1 MALNKKRRAQDE
13 PDTTTV
19 SDMPADDVAADAAA
33 DEEVGGFAPLSD
45 GSYLDESD
53 PEKQKLVYEKVSAE
67 DMKREMDRKRE
78 LRKQRR
84 EEREAKRSP
93 VFSVARIGITAVT
106 LLGAVGS
113 LLYVAGT
120 AGSYDEEYRANAE
133 QINELSARQS
143 GLEQDT
149 RTQLQPNVVKHDLD
163 LASERGQ
170 MIADV
175 QNDMALTRSSL
186 HMSDDERDKNLEVY
200 ATQVDRMRGMIA
212 KESTSGGTFAPQQ
225 RWINP
230 IEMAPQ
236 DGAENADAAQRP
248 IARTRNVPAD
258 QYTWV
263 VHTTRNIDT
272 DKSIVP
278 VIWTAHRTAGE
289 DEGQLIAWTRALFDP
304 NTGMFSAF
312 DFGLTPYGQTLLKG
326 TPSVEKQDK
335 IQEQKTLK
343 EVQAE
348 LERARGLEQQ
358 QNANA
363 AQVDVSDVKQR
374 QAKDAAKAQQQR
386 DRGAEGVKETN

>member
-133 QINELSARQS
+133 QILS
-143 GLEQDT
+143 
-149 RTQLQPNVVKHDLD
+149 
-163 LASERGQ
+163 
-170 MIADV
+170 
-175 QNDMALTRSSL
+175 
-186 HMSDDERDKNLEVY
+186 
-200 ATQVDRMRGMIA
+200 
-212 KESTSGGTFAPQQ
+212 
-225 RWINP
+225 
-230 IEMAPQ
+230 
-236 DGAENADAAQRP
+236 
-248 IARTRNVPAD
+248 
-258 QYTWV
+258 
-263 VHTTRNIDT
+263 
-272 DKSIVP
+272 
-278 VIWTAHRTAGE
+278 
-289 DEGQLIAWTRALFDP
+289 LIH
-304 NTGMFSAF
+304 
-312 DFGLTPYGQTLLKG
+312 
-326 TPSVEKQDK
+326 
-335 IQEQKTLK
+335 I
-343 EVQAE
+343 
-348 LERARGLEQQ
+348 
-358 QNANA
+358 
-363 AQVDVSDVKQR
+363 
-374 QAKDAAKAQQQR
+374 
-386 DRGAEGVKETN
+386 